1 MPIDTTAL
9 FVFTN
14 FGIWHNR
21 INTNIEMLH
30 VEQAI
35 AHSITL
41 PAISFTSMLDEISLH
56 HVTPLNE
63 QNISLPA
70 ISQEFTHILV

>member
-41 PAISFTSMLDEISLH
+41 PAISFSSMLDEISLH
-56 HVTPLNE
+56 HVE
-63 QNISLPA
+63 QAKAHSITLPA
-70 ISQEFTHILV
+70 ITQEFTHILV

>member
-30 VEQAI
+30 VEGSLQQSV
-35 AHSITL
+35 SI
-41 PAISFTSMLDEISLH
+41 PVISFNAILDAVALH
-56 HVTPLNE
+56 HVTPINE
-63 QNISLPA
+63 QFITLPT
-70 ISQEFTHILV
+70 ISQEFNHTLT